1 MSRTR
6 QQKAMQTISTKIET
20 NIQSLQEVYA
30 DCSDVVFRSFK
41 IGQSIDACI
50 VYITGLIH
58 TEEVDEHVLSP
69 LLHQTNGDQD
79 TDVKDVLSV
88 PNIKALSTLD
98 ECVSHISAGNSI
110 LFINGHDQ
118 ATSVFLSKTEHRA
131 IEEPAAEEVV
141 RGPREGFIEEL
152 SVNVSLLRKRIQ
164 TPQLKV
170 VELKLGAQ
178 THTKVVI
185 CYMDNIASEDII
197 QEVKSRLRKIH
208 IDGIIDSQTIEE
220 LVIDDP
226 YSPFP
231 QILDTERP
239 DTVCAQLLEGR
250 VAILVDGTPFALI
263 APATFFSLFQA
274 NEDYYLN
281 YLIATAVRW
290 LRYIFLFI
298 SLLLPSLYIAVTT
311 FHQEMI
317 PTSLLLKIMT
327 AREEVPFPVF
337 IEVLMMEITF
347 EALREAGLRLPRQ
360 IGSAVS
366 IVGALVLG
374 ESAVSAGIVSAPVV
388 IVVALTGIAS
398 FTIPKY
404 NLSSAIRLLR
414 FPLMVIAV
422 FLGLLGVMLGIILL
436 VIHLCSLRSFGKPY
450 LEPIAPLKKND
461 LKDTAIRAP
470 WWKLRRRPQ
479 VLGRKNITRQS
490 VR

>member
-131 IEEPAAEEVV
+131 IEEPADEEVV

-317 PTSLLLKIMT
+317 PTSLLLKIMK
-327 AREEVPFPVF
+327 
-337 IEVLMMEITF
+337 
-347 EALREAGLRLPRQ
+347 
-360 IGSAVS
+360 IG
-366 IVGALVLG
+366 
-374 ESAVSAGIVSAPVV
+374 
-388 IVVALTGIAS
+388 
-398 FTIPKY
+398 
-404 NLSSAIRLLR
+404 
-414 FPLMVIAV
+414 
-422 FLGLLGVMLGIILL
+422 
-436 VIHLCSLRSFGKPY
+436 
-450 LEPIAPLKKND
+450 
-461 LKDTAIRAP
+461 RAH
-470 WWKLRRRPQ
+470 
-479 VLGRKNITRQS
+479 V
-490 VR
+490 